1 MERGAVKP
9 KCWGAGTD
17 QAVLLVLRIASA
29 RSLTDRATKVLML
42 SPTCS
47 AAFATKSYVGSSR
60 YPAMRFGK
68 PFRGLRRLLRS
79 PLVGIDEFYPCQA
92 DGPGFQKWGTTLV
105 HG

>member
-17 QAVLLVLRIASA
+17 QAVLLVLRMAAA

-79 PLVGIDEFYPCQA
+79 PLAGINKFYSYLD
-92 DGPGFQKWGTTLV
+92 DGSGFQK
-105 HG
+105 